1 MRFLS
6 AKDDCDSLFARM
18 SDNWDRFVI
27 LMIGLFTIDFLIIF
41 TMPIVE
47 TNTSI
52 WMSLPQEM
60 WGTNISALH
69 LLRAF
74 GFCFLVYRIRI
85 GTVVSAFSS
94 ICVVMFSSFFGS
106 FILSILREM
115 AILAGGGQSES
126 GRRLLLVSLVCQLS
140 IIALIA
146 MSVYTW
152 TWIKNRK
159 DKAEQKP
166 LSHTTADQTN
176 SKSVPLPIPRSEPTP
191 EKTKFISG
199 KGMNY
204 SKISCD
210 IYAAYFLKGSYFMA
224 LDNLKTRRRNEEISD
239 FFILTLTY
247 SLLMLSLPTAVPSV
261 QKALR
266 IATVLLLLIVL
277 IPDMILS
284 GGYTMVLLS
293 RCTPESTAQVF
304 GGTVF
309 LETVALAL
317 FTVYLISIYKLS
329 YLQTKVFGEDR
340 GSNGFVI
347 EEIHIALSIPIPKE
361 FL

>member
-1 MRFLS
+1 M
-6 AKDDCDSLFARM
+6 
-18 SDNWDRFVI
+18 I

-94 ICVVMFSSFFGS
+94 ICVVMASSFKGM
-106 FILSILREM
+106 FILSIMREM

-126 GRRLLLVSLVCQLS
+126 GRRLLVVSLVCQLS

-166 LSHTTADQTN
+166 LSHATADQTN
-176 SKSVPLPIPRSEPTP
+176 SKSVPLPIPSSEPMP

-224 LDNLKTRRRNEEISD
+224 LDNLKTRRRNEEEFEVDLYI
-239 FFILTLTY
+239 FTY
-247 SLLMLSLPTAVPSV
+247 GLSMSLLMLSLPTAVPSV